1 MIRICQIWRPEQLG
15 LRDEKITNTQL
26 SCSVQSGL
34 RQSVGGPGL
43 SSLHSLVTDIGAAW
57 EGERGAIIVEYLG
70 VSTFLNDWLGWS
82 QCTTSQ
88 CSALTLLRR
97 RGWSSWPEQCKKVLQ
112 IACDC
117 SNVGSTSDIL
127 TWHLDIKERLIY
139 NNKSG
144 SVFSVS

>member
-1 MIRICQIWRPEQLG
+1 MLMIRICQIWRPEQLG

-26 SCSVQSGL
+26 SAERIEAISGRTWTL
-34 RQSVGGPGL
+34 L
-43 SSLHSLVTDIGAAW
+43 SPLTGHWHWGSLG
-57 EGERGAIIVEYLG
+57 RGARGDNSGVG

-82 QCTTSQ
+82 PCTTSQ
-88 CSALTLLRR
+88 CSALTLQRR
-97 RGWSSWPEQCKKVLQ
+97 RGWSSWPEKCKKVLQ

-139 NNKSG
+139 NKTSG